1 MKWKFLPGRRR
12 RGFIL
17 AQSGLFPARS
27 AFWGRLESIRQMAS
41 LVLTRQLQPDR
52 LKVTYLG
59 EAETAIRLG
68 IKSWFA
74 GFVAAGLSTSAS
86 TLGLFF
92 CFFVFFL
99 TVATYAVALGLRLG
113 RAPCLIYCCCLE
125 ILNSFWKKVSTF
137 SFRTGPHKLQNQ
149 SSPHLTW
156 TPYLPTPVPSLVPG
170 SSLPPT
176 SFQET
181 LLKI

>member
-27 AFWGRLESIRQMAS
+27 AFWGRLGSIRQMAS

-59 EAETAIRLG
+59 EAETTIRLG

-74 GFVAAGLSTSAS
+74 DRG
-86 TLGLFF
+86 
-92 CFFVFFL
+92 
-99 TVATYAVALGLRLG
+99 
-113 RAPCLIYCCCLE
+113 
-125 ILNSFWKKVSTF
+125 VSTIDSVRGLL
-137 SFRTGPHKLQNQ
+137 SFLNKL
-149 SSPHLTW
+149 
-156 TPYLPTPVPSLVPG
+156 
-170 SSLPPT
+170 
-176 SFQET
+176 F
-181 LLKI
+181 